1 MIFPMTRR
9 LFCGTALLC
18 ATLVQPAF
26 SAKYFVYSGA
36 FTTGIYSSG
45 KSKGIS
51 AFRFDS
57 ATGEMEPMGLVAEV
71 SNPTFLVLHPKGRFL
86 YAVNE
91 NGPETPGQVT
101 AYSIDDKTG
110 ALTLLNTA
118 PSGGLGPCYLEVDK
132 TGKTLLISNFLGGST
147 ATVPLEENGRLGQ
160 TPFVIEH
167 KGPVSNLPRQD
178 AHHPHMAVASADNKF
193 VFAPDLGSDQVLSF
207 LFDAAKRTL
216 IANDPPFIT
225 AERGGGPRH
234 FAFHPKGK
242 FAYMNNELTA
252 TLAVY
257 AYDSRHGVL
266 KELQVISSLPADYK
280 GSRNNAELEID
291 AKGRFLYVSNRGH
304 DSIGVFAIGPDGKL
318 TLVEHTP
325 TQGKS
330 PRNFK
335 IDPTGTHL
343 LVGNH
348 RSGTVVPFRINVQSG
363 RLTPTGKMIEIPD
376 PVCLVFVAAR

>member
-1 MIFPMTRR
+1 MFRMTPR
-9 LFCGTALLC
+9 LFCGVALVC
-18 ATLVQPAF
+18 ATFLQPAF
-26 SAKYFVYSGA
+26 AAKYFVYSGA

-71 SNPTFLVLHPKGRFL
+71 SNPTFLVAHPKGKFL

-91 NGPETPGQVT
+91 NGPDTPGQVT
-101 AYSIDDKTG
+101 AYSMDDKTG

-132 TGKTLLISNFLGGST
+132 AGKTLLISNFLGGST
-147 ATVPLEENGRLGQ
+147 STLAIGEDGRLGQ
-160 TPFVIEH
+160 TPFVFEH
-167 KGPVSNLPRQD
+167 KGTPTKLPRQD
-178 AHHPHMAVASADNKF
+178 ASHPHIAVASPDNKF
-193 VFAPDLGSDQVLSF
+193 VFAADLGTDQVLSF
-207 LFDAAKRTL
+207 RYDAAKRTL
-216 IANDPPFIT
+216 VANDPPFIA

-257 AYDSRHGVL
+257 AYDSRQGVL

-280 GSRNNAELEID
+280 GSRNNAELEVD

-304 DSIGVFAIGPDGKL
+304 DSIGVFAIGADGKL
-318 TLVEHTP
+318 TVVEHIP
-325 TQGKS
+325 TQGRS

-335 IDPTGTHL
+335 IDPTGTFL
-343 LVGNH
+343 VVGNH
-348 RSGTVVPFRINVQSG
+348 RSGTIVPFRIDAKSG
-363 RLTPTGKMIEIPD
+363 RLTPTGKTIEIPD
-376 PVCLVFVAAR
+376 PVCLVFAAAK